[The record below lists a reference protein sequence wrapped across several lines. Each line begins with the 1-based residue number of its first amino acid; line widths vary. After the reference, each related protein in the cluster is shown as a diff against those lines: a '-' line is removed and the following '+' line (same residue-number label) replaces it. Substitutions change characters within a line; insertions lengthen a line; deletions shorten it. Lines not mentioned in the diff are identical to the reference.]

1 LDINVTGKQP
11 YWIKYKTRSHEKM
24 KKKKNKRKILVKI
37 EDIKM
42 HRIGNARWDR
52 IGNEDIRSI

>member
-1 LDINVTGKQP
+1 
-11 YWIKYKTRSHEKM
+11 M
-24 KKKKNKRKILVKI
+24 KKKTLVNVG
-37 EDIKM
+37 DIKM